1 MRYIMKK
8 ILSILV
14 IGLIFLLAAC
24 GDDEK
29 EDNASKEANTNPQEV
44 KMEKDEIVADDKVVI
59 EINDTEVKGD
69 RYNAVYLQTKMR
81 VAQFGQDTG
90 DKENIKE
97 VTMNEL
103 IAQELIK
110 QEATKS
116 GIEVSD
122 EDVQKEFEELKSQNE
137 DNFNEYLERF
147 KLTEESLK
155 DQIRFS
161 QTLSNYME
169 QEIKVE
175 EVTDEDIKETYEQL
189 KKDMDDIMT
198 FEEAEPIIKNQ
209 LTSQRKAD
217 ALQQKVED
225 LMKQSEIE
233 KHI

>member
-1 MRYIMKK
+1 MKK

>member
-1 MRYIMKK
+1 MKK
-8 ILSILV
+8 IFALIAIGIILV
-14 IGLIFLLAAC
+14 LTAC
-24 GDDEK
+24 GDDKK
-29 EDNASKEANTNPQEV
+29 EENASKEASTDPQEV

-81 VAQFGQDTG
+81 VAQFGQNIK

-97 VTMNEL
+97 VTLNEL

-116 GIEVSD
+116 GVEVSD
-122 EDVQKEFEELKSQNE
+122 EDVQKEFDELKSQNE
-137 DNFNEYLERF
+137 DNFNDYLTKF

-161 QTLSNYME
+161 KTLNKYME

-175 EVTDEDIKETYEQL
+175 EVTEEDIKETYEQL
-189 KKDMDDIMT
+189 KKDMDEIMK
-198 FEEAEPIIKNQ
+198 FEEAEPIIKDQ
-209 LTSQRKAD
+209 LTSQREAE
-217 ALQQKVED
+217 ALQQKVEE
-225 LMKQSEIE
+225 LMKQAEIK

>member
-1 MRYIMKK
+1 MKK
-8 ILSILV
+8 IISILV
-14 IGLIFLLAAC
+14 IGLIILLAAC

-29 EDNASKEANTNPQEV
+29 EDNDSKEANTNPQEV
-44 KMEKDEIVADDKVVI
+44 TMEKDEMVADDKVVV
-59 EINDTEVKGD
+59 EINDSEVKGD
-69 RYNAVYLQTKMR
+69 RYNAIYLQTKMR
-81 VAQFGQDTG
+81 VAQFGQDTE

-110 QEATKS
+110 QEAKKS

-122 EDVQKEFEELKSQNE
+122 EEVQKEFEELKSQNE
-137 DNFNEYLERF
+137 GTFNDYLEKF

-161 QTLSNYME
+161 QTLSNYMD

-175 EVTDEDIKETYEQL
+175 EVTDADIKETYEQL

-209 LTSQRKAD
+209 LTSQRQAD
-217 ALQQKVED
+217 ALQQKVEE
-225 LMKQSEIE
+225 LMKQAEIN

>member
-1 MRYIMKK
+1 MKK

-137 DNFNEYLERF
+137 DNFNEYLEKF

-161 QTLSNYME
+161 QTLSNYMD

>member
-1 MRYIMKK
+1 MKK
-8 ILSILV
+8 ILSILIV
-14 IGLIFLLAAC
+14 GLIILLAAC

-29 EDNASKEANTNPQEV
+29 KDNASKEANTNPQEV
-44 KMEKDEIVADDKVVI
+44 TMDKDETVADDKVVV
-59 EINDTEVKGD
+59 EINESEVKGD

-81 VAQFGQDTG
+81 VAQFGQDTE

-110 QEATKS
+110 QEADKS
-116 GIEVSD
+116 GIEVSN
-122 EDVQKEFEELKSQNE
+122 EDVQKEFEELKTQNE
-137 DNFNEYLERF
+137 DTFDDYLEKF

-161 QTLSNYME
+161 QTLKNYME

-175 EVTDEDIKETYEQL
+175 EVTDADIKETYEQL

-198 FEEAEPIIKNQ
+198 FEEAEPIIKQQ
-209 LTSQRKAD
+209 LTSQRQAD
-217 ALQQKVED
+217 ALQQKVEE
-225 LMKQSEIE
+225 LMKQAEIK

>member
-1 MRYIMKK
+1 MKK

-161 QTLSNYME
+161 QTLSNYMK
-169 QEIKVE
+169 QEIKVD